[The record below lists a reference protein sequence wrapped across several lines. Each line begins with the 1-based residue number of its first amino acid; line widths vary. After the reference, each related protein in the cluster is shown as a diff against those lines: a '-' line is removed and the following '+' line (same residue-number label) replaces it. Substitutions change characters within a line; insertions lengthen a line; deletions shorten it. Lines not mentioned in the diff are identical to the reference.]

1 MKRITRDC
9 AVSMERRHD
18 VHEPVA
24 EVGLGE
30 TFVVE
35 TVRR

>member
-9 AVSMERRHD
+9 TVSMERRHD
-18 VHEPVA
+18 VREPVA
-24 EVGLGE
+24 EVGPGE

-35 TVRR
+35 AVRR